1 MTSCE
6 TSRRGTSPS
15 KLIPTPEERIPD
27 MEISDDLVY
36 ALVRCL
42 KGIGTGSLHDFGFRV
57 WNAAEKRGLIRW
69 EEYRYVPV
77 GR

>member
-1 MTSCE
+1 
-6 TSRRGTSPS
+6 
-15 KLIPTPEERIPD
+15 